1 MARDGRRP
9 GDEDRTATPDLH
21 GPARRR
27 LHADRRPRRPR
38 EDHQRVRPAARP
50 PHPRRPSKYSLTT
63 RRGAKVSRERF
74 DHLDDAVAALER
86 SAESI
91 RGEGGLEG
99 VSLVRDFAPGDRV
112 AARLEVSTG
121 RWFRSRTAGVDVM
134 GDGSLVA
141 FAGGM

>member
-1 MARDGRRP
+1 M
-9 GDEDRTATPDLH
+9 
-21 GPARRR
+21 
-27 LHADRRPRRPR
+27 
-38 EDHQRVRPAARP
+38 
-50 PHPRRPSKYSLTT
+50 
-63 RRGAKVSRERF
+63 SRERF

-141 FAGGM
+141 FAGGMTRTELEPRDSESPFDAVRRELGGSLPFRGGRGP